1 MCTVPA
7 PRSRAA
13 PAHQGYGFGLPIS
26 HIPLMAAVTPY
37 CLRGPNSHQAQ
48 TTTALKVC
56 PCPSPFTAIPGI
68 NKLYPTC
75 QIKVNWTTAMLH
87 LHTVCIPPG
96 TAELNSRHRNHVA
109 LKTSNIG
116 SLALDQTS
124 LPVPHFFHKFTKHL
138 LCAKHCLCPV
148 ERTVS
153 KAKSPSSGG
162 LGP

>member
-1 MCTVPA
+1 MYCPCSQEPGCTCP
-7 PRSRAA
+7 P
-13 PAHQGYGFGLPIS
+13 GLWVWSS
-26 HIPLMAAVTPY
+26 HFTYSSNGCSHTLL
-37 CLRGPNSHQAQ
+37 LRGPNSHRAQ

-68 NKLYPTC
+68 SKLYPTC

-148 ERTVS
+148 ETTVS

-162 LGP
+162 LGL